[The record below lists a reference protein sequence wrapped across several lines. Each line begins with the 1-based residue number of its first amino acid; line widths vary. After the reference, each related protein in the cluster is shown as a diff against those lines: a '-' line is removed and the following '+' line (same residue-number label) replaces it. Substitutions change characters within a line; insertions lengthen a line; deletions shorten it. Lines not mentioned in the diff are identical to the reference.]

1 MSLRNDI
8 LKQVKATGGATIDD
22 IIDATGQTRRQ
33 LHNNLKAAVDD
44 GLLTRAKDVVTGLP
58 LYTITTKGHQ
68 RLAAGPEAKLFHE
81 QRDAQPAVA
90 KNTGS
95 RESVPPVGQVSPPAE
110 VAATETTTPG
120 AGHDAPAVSNELK
133 FALGMI
139 RKALGIDHDDS
150 IGIVPTIEALI
161 DRTKERSRAADE
173 LLDAWNEWRNI
184 ASVYGIGTPQ
194 EMFEGIQRRNH
205 RIAELEEL
213 LGHFAENSTSTAADH
228 SGDATDMVN
237 HPPHYQGKVECID
250 AIESAL
256 GPEGFAAYCRG
267 NAIKY
272 AFRAGKKGDAAQDLA
287 KAQWYL
293 ARVAA

>member
-8 LKQVKATGGATIDD
+8 LKQVQATGGATIDD

-58 LYTITTKGHQ
+58 IYTITAKGQQ
-68 RLAAGPEAKLFHE
+68 RLKAGPEAKLFHE

-110 VAATETTTPG
+110 VAAAETITPG
-120 AGHDAPAVSNELK
+120 AGHDAPAVSVRHADAFNVVRE
-133 FALGMI
+133 I
-139 RKALGIDHDDS
+139 LGISHDET
-150 IGIVPTIEALI
+150 IGIVPTIESLI
-161 DRTKERSRAADE
+161 EQKRSLTDITKSLATTIQQ
-173 LLDAWNEWRNI
+173 RND
-184 ASVYGIGTPQ
+184 
-194 EMFEGIQRRNH
+194 

-272 AFRAGKKGDAAQDLA
+272 TFRAGKKGDAAQDLA

>member
-8 LKQVKATGGATIDD
+8 LKQVQATGGATIDD

-58 LYTITTKGHQ
+58 LYTITAKGQQ
-68 RLAAGPEAKLFHE
+68 RLKAGPEAKLFHE

-161 DRTKERSRAADE
+161 ESNNELRKLATEVQTEADRLHDYIIDMER
-173 LLDAWNEWRNI
+173 
-184 ASVYGIGTPQ
+184 GFG
-194 EMFEGIQRRNH
+194 G
-205 RIAELEEL
+205 
-213 LGHFAENSTSTAADH
+213 

-237 HPPHYQGKVECID
+237 HPLHYQGKVECID

>member
-1 MSLRNDI
+1 MSIRHNI
-8 LKQVKATGGATIDD
+8 LNAIAQDGATMDD
-22 IIDATGQTRRQ
+22 ICDRLGQPRKK
-33 LHNNLKAAVDD
+33 LHDNVKSCVTD
-44 GLLTRAKDVVTGLP
+44 GLAIRGRDDITGLP
-58 LYTITTKGHQ
+58 FYTLTAAGRA
-68 RLAAGPEAKLFHE
+68 RLAEGPGVGGRKPSMTT
-81 QRDAQPAVA
+81 QPEEV
-90 KNTGS
+90 KITGS

-139 RKALGIDHDDS
+139 RKALCIDHDDS

-161 DRTKERSRAADE
+161 ERTKERSRAADE
-173 LLDAWNEWRNI
+173 LLDAWHEWRNI

-213 LGHFAENSTSTAADH
+213 LGQSAENSTSTAADH